1 MDRTRR
7 TFLTTAGAATL
18 GGCLGAP
25 NLLPSSNRTESPDPT
40 GTATDEPTTTADGAT
55 DTPKPTET
63 TIGFAGDTMVGR
75 TLNEIY
81 GQDDADPA
89 SIWGDFQSRLQSL
102 DGVCCNLECCLSTR
116 GERHPHRAYYFRGD
130 PEWAVPALT
139 AGNIQFTALANNHAM
154 DYGEVSLLD
163 TIDILDE
170 AGIEAAGTGATATH
184 AWAPTTFTIGD
195 LDIAAISF
203 SDQAN
208 VYAATEDNPGIA
220 WTRTDPENANTQRV
234 VGQAIERAQ
243 QSDPD
248 LLIASVHWGEN
259 WIERPNNRLISFS
272 HWLVDQ
278 GVDLVHGHSAHV
290 VQGIEQYGNG
300 IILHDTGNLVDDF
313 GVKSQNL
320 GNDKSYLFEVTLTD
334 GEFEEIRLRPFYID
348 DGVHLPSNH
357 DARWLRRTMRDRT
370 DLFDTT
376 YERAGN
382 GLRVVL

>member
-25 NLLPSSNRTESPDPT
+25 KLLPSSSRTESPNPPD
-40 GTATDEPTTTADGAT
+40 TATEEPTTTADEAT
-55 DTPKPTET
+55 DTPEHTET

-81 GQDDADPA
+81 GQDDVDPA
-89 SIWGDFQSRLQSL
+89 TIWGEFQSRLQSL

-130 PEWAVPALT
+130 PDWAVPALT

-163 TIDILDE
+163 TIDVLDE
-170 AGIEAAGTGATATH
+170 AGIEAAGTGKTAEH

-208 VYAATEDNPGIA
+208 TYAATEDDPGIA
-220 WTRTDPENANTQRV
+220 WARTNPENAETQQV
-234 VGQAIERAQ
+234 ISQAIDNAQ

-248 LLIASVHWGEN
+248 LLIASVH
-259 WIERPNNRLISFS
+259 
-272 HWLVDQ
+272 
-278 GVDLVHGHSAHV
+278 
-290 VQGIEQYGNG
+290 
-300 IILHDTGNLVDDF
+300 
-313 GVKSQNL
+313 
-320 GNDKSYLFEVTLTD
+320 
-334 GEFEEIRLRPFYID
+334 
-348 DGVHLPSNH
+348 
-357 DARWLRRTMRDRT
+357 
-370 DLFDTT
+370 
-376 YERAGN
+376 
-382 GLRVVL
+382 